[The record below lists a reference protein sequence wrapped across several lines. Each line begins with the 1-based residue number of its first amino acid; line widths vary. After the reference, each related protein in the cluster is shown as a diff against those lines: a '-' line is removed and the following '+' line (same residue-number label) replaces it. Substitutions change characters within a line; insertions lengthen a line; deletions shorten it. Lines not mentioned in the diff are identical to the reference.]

1 MDVIGVYQNCADR
14 INVAE
19 NGQFS
24 YAMFN
29 RFSKLA
35 ELRLIEWLS
44 GDISAIVP
52 PEPFRSQKH
61 SDWLSPFIIKMPVNV
76 ENGVIQ
82 RPTDYYLF
90 QDLYSLNGD
99 VDCDDTEEMVIRK
112 VPIKVLSNSK
122 FYQRARTFI
131 KSLQPSVDKPI
142 AKQGGKSFE
151 FLPDDIGSVVLE
163 YVRYPKFASIATKFD
178 SVYNQ
183 LVPDTVINY
192 EWDEWANEI
201 LVYFICDAFANRTR
215 EQALKTTNIMTGKTI
230 RESKQ

>member
-1 MDVIGVYQNCADR
+1 
-14 INVAE
+14 
-19 NGQFS
+19 
-24 YAMFN
+24 
-29 RFSKLA
+29 
-35 ELRLIEWLS
+35 
-44 GDISAIVP
+44 
-52 PEPFRSQKH
+52 
-61 SDWLSPFIIKMPVNV
+61 
-76 ENGVIQ
+76 
-82 RPTDYYLF
+82 
-90 QDLYSLNGD
+90 
-99 VDCDDTEEMVIRK
+99 MVIRK